1 MAHKK
6 IIDSVKKQ
14 GQVAIKD
21 LDEFLRFIINESDMR
36 TYDDNYISILIP
48 MKFDIDKVFGL
59 DVCKRSDDDYVI
71 LYSCW
76 YPNKDVFGRQFEMR
90 LYHYDNSNDDDDL
103 GLDTMQSCRDSRSST
118 KRLTELPLK
127 EAGKTLFLTAAR
139 TRRKKF
145 EYQPLCASQGALF
158 TENHKQTTETQYH
171 RNRSLQRDAGHTS
184 HHHEEK

>member
-76 YPNKDVFGRQFEMR
+76 YPNKDVFGRQDYNVFV
-90 LYHYDNSNDDDDL
+90 HSNKDSQDNGAPLAFASFCDDY
-103 GLDTMQSCRDSRSST
+103 
-118 KRLTELPLK
+118 P
-127 EAGKTLFLTAAR
+127 
-139 TRRKKF
+139 
-145 EYQPLCASQGALF
+145 
-158 TENHKQTTETQYH
+158 
-171 RNRSLQRDAGHTS
+171 NREWTVFHI
-184 HHHEEK
+184 

>member
-103 GLDTMQSCRDSRSST
+103 GLDIVMTQS
-118 KRLTELPLK
+118 
-127 EAGKTLFLTAAR
+127 
-139 TRRKKF
+139 
-145 EYQPLCASQGALF
+145 
-158 TENHKQTTETQYH
+158 QYDAV
-171 RNRSLQRDAGHTS
+171 LQRFEVQYKKAYGVAIERGWENSLFDCCEN
-184 HHHEEK
+184 EEEEI

>member
-76 YPNKDVFGRQFEMR
+76 YPNTV
-90 LYHYDNSNDDDDL
+90 
-103 GLDTMQSCRDSRSST
+103 
-118 KRLTELPLK
+118 
-127 EAGKTLFLTAAR
+127 
-139 TRRKKF
+139 
-145 EYQPLCASQGALF
+145 QGPYRCL
-158 TENHKQTTETQYH
+158 HPQ
-171 RNRSLQRDAGHTS
+171 
-184 HHHEEK
+184 

>member
-1 MAHKK
+1 MAHNK
-6 IIDSVKKQ
+6 IIDSVKKH

-21 LDEFLRFIINESDMR
+21 LDEFLRFVINESDMR

-103 GLDTMQSCRDSRSST
+103 GLDIVIKTSRENP
-118 KRLTELPLK
+118 RL
-127 EAGKTLFLTAAR
+127 
-139 TRRKKF
+139 
-145 EYQPLCASQGALF
+145 
-158 TENHKQTTETQYH
+158 
-171 RNRSLQRDAGHTS
+171 
-184 HHHEEK
+184 

>member
-103 GLDTMQSCRDSRSST
+103 GLDIVMTQS
-118 KRLTELPLK
+118 
-127 EAGKTLFLTAAR
+127 
-139 TRRKKF
+139 
-145 EYQPLCASQGALF
+145 
-158 TENHKQTTETQYH
+158 QYDAV
-171 RNRSLQRDAGHTS
+171 LQRF
-184 HHHEEK
+184 EERYHSSGKRPSARRREARKRKQLTVGTFLNDRQKRK

>member
-14 GQVAIKD
+14 GQVTIKD
-21 LDEFLRFIINESDMR
+21 LDEFLRFVINESDMR

-76 YPNKDVFGRQFEMR
+76 YPASSHSFR
-90 LYHYDNSNDDDDL
+90 
-103 GLDTMQSCRDSRSST
+103 RS
-118 KRLTELPLK
+118 PV
-127 EAGKTLFLTAAR
+127 
-139 TRRKKF
+139 
-145 EYQPLCASQGALF
+145 Q
-158 TENHKQTTETQYH
+158 
-171 RNRSLQRDAGHTS
+171 
-184 HHHEEK
+184 